1 MINNNNILKQFFQKY
16 ANTFI
21 ILNLFLTFSYYSFSD
36 MGSQIDENILI
47 AAYIERFTRFV
58 EWPANNSVNN
68 KSKPF
73 VIAVSNNYELYLKL
87 IGLAPSLKIKDKKIE
102 IVLIKTIEDINSNI
116 NLLFVGMKDKEKL
129 KQIVKKCA
137 DFSILTISNSNG
149 FALKGVII
157 NLYNQE
163 NSIRF
168 EINDRKARESG
179 LKISHLLLQKSKIV
193 D

>member
-1 MINNNNILKQFFQKY
+1 
-16 ANTFI
+16 
-21 ILNLFLTFSYYSFSD
+21 

-87 IGLAPSLKIKDKKIE
+87 TGLAPSLKIKDKKIE